1 MVEQKV
7 DEGLLVEANEQVETA
22 AGNETDSNAA
32 AAEEIREEIRD
43 DEAEQKAREL
53 MEMISD
59 PNVLRAYRAIRNSNG
74 RRVVSKEERKK
85 KKAKR
90 RMAKKSRR

>member
-22 AGNETDSNAA
+22 AVNETDSNVMTS
-32 AAEEIREEIRD
+32 EENRD
-43 DEAEQKAREL
+43 DEAEKKAREL

>member
-7 DEGLLVEANEQVETA
+7 DEGLQVDANEQVETA
-22 AGNETDSNAA
+22 AVNETDSNVMTS
-32 AAEEIREEIRD
+32 EENRD
-43 DEAEQKAREL
+43 DEAEKKAREL

>member
-1 MVEQKV
+1 MEDKKV
-7 DEGLLVEANEQVETA
+7 DEGLQVEANEQVDA
-22 AGNETDSNAA
+22 VVSETDSNATA
-32 AAEEIREEIRD
+32 SEEIRD
-43 DEAEQKAREL
+43 DEAEKKAREL

-74 RRVVSKEERKK
+74 RRTVSKEERKK

>member
-1 MVEQKV
+1 MEDKKV
-7 DEGLLVEANEQVETA
+7 DEGLQTEATEQTDVAVENEI
-22 AGNETDSNAA
+22 DSNATTT
-32 AAEEIREEIRD
+32 EENQD
-43 DEAEQKAREL
+43 NEAEKKAREL
-53 MEMISD
+53 LEMISD

-74 RRVVSKEERKK
+74 RRTISKEERKK

>member
-7 DEGLLVEANEQVETA
+7 DEGLLVEANEQVDA
-22 AGNETDSNAA
+22 AVVSETDSNAA
-32 AAEEIREEIRD
+32 EEIRD
-43 DEAEQKAREL
+43 DEAEKKAKEL
-53 MEMISD
+53 MEMISN

-74 RRVVSKEERKK
+74 RRTVSKEERKK